1 MSIVIYHRS
10 SNLNAARA
18 NDFALF
24 FKLIGKVE
32 ITRVT
37 IFHRLRAQN

>member
-1 MSIVIYHRS
+1 MSIVIYYRL
-10 SNLNAARA
+10 SNLNAAHT
-18 NDFALF
+18 NGFALF

-32 ITRVT
+32 ITRA